1 MTRRPR
7 IVHVHISNL
16 AAQTGASLFLH
27 RNAPPFH
34 PAIGA
39 PPRADWV
46 YDKTENLSFAD
57 LTRSSEITHLIAE
70 SAALAPSA
78 AKGWTP
84 VAVVDG
90 FDGWKVNREVARV
103 FREGGLFEGLKALGG
118 VLEMVRAE
126 KLVILRRA
134 G

>member
-1 MTRRPR
+1 M
-7 IVHVHISNL
+7 HISNL

-27 RNAPPFH
+27 TNAPPFLPVLNGTH
-34 PAIGA
+34 PVQH
-39 PPRADWV
+39 ADWV

-57 LTRSSEITHLIAE
+57 LTRTPEITHLIAE

-103 FREGGLFEGLKALGG
+103 FREGGLFEGMKALGG

-126 KLVILRRA
+126 KLVILRRV